1 MAEDRHVSVGL
12 SVSDP
17 LRSSLNG
24 FISEDPVSIGVQRP
38 ARTDDGA
45 GGVLTGTPT
54 LLDEQRVR
62 LVRESSTVTRS
73 GPGVSNEVV
82 LDKYVVVGH
91 DNLDIATDDY
101 FDAKG
106 RRWRVKEVWDGPY
119 RSRRAEVIP
128 LDYDV

>member
-1 MAEDRHVSVGL
+1 M
-12 SVSDP
+12 SDP
-17 LRSSLNG
+17 LVASLNG
-24 FISEDPVSIGVQRP
+24 FINEDPVSIAIQRP
-38 ARTDDGA
+38 SRIDDGA
-45 GGVLTGTPT
+45 GGVVTGSPT

-73 GPGVSNEVV
+73 FAGASNEYV

-91 DNLDIATDDY
+91 DTLDIATNDH
-101 FDAKG
+101 FDTKG

-128 LDYDV
+128 LEYDV

>member
-1 MAEDRHVSVGL
+1 M
-12 SVSDP
+12 SDP
-17 LRSSLNG
+17 LAASLNG
-24 FISEDPVSIGVQRP
+24 FISEDPVSIAIQRP
-38 ARTDDGA
+38 TRTDDGA
-45 GGVLTGTPT
+45 GGVVTGTPT

-62 LVRESSTVTRS
+62 LVRESSTMTRS
-73 GPGVSNEVV
+73 ASVGISNEAV

-91 DNLDIATDDY
+91 DTLDIATDDY

-128 LDYDV
+128 LEYDV